1 MSNLSNKTEKKALK
15 VLSKTLRF
23 FDELRDLDVT
33 AYDDYDATSA
43 ENLIRGI
50 LQTNGYQAVYE
61 PGKGTRLVKQV
72 DYDRWLKTTNRINKT
87 LK

>member
-1 MSNLSNKTEKKALK
+1 MSNLSDKTEKKALK

-23 FDELRDLDVT
+23 FDELRDLEMT

-50 LQTNGYQAVYE
+50 LQTHGYEAVYE
-61 PGKGTRLVKQV
+61 PGKGTRLMKRA
-72 DYDRWLKTTNRINKT
+72 DYYRWLNTKN
-87 LK
+87 